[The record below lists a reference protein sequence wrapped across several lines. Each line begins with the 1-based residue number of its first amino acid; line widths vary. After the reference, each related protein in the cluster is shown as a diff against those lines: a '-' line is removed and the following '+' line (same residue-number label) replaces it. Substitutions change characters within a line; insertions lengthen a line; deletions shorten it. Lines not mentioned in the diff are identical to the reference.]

1 MMSNDKEKAKGMF
14 FEYACNTFFM
24 NNDGVLN
31 DYLRFG
37 ISPAQENEW
46 RQEYI
51 SFWVNQLSVDDLTAV
66 DKLRDAEAGESLPS
80 LMAMARE
87 GDGYAKLWYA
97 NAIWQL
103 ANRANIS
110 KELRIQACQVAI
122 NLWQDLVEQKFD
134 ITEDHK
140 GKIFPYLRALDAS
153 TPEEYVINY
162 ARHRLREAVSKQQ

>member
-1 MMSNDKEKAKGMF
+1 MMSNDKEKAKRMF

-31 DYLRFG
+31 DYLKFG
-37 ISPAQENEW
+37 ISPTQEKEW

-66 DKLRDAEAGESLPS
+66 DKLRDAEAGESLPN
-80 LMAMARE
+80 LMSIASE

-103 ANRANIS
+103 ADRANIS
-110 KELRIQACQVAI
+110 TELRNQARLVAI
-122 NLWQDLVEQKFD
+122 NLWQFLIEQKFD

-140 GKIFPYLRALDAS
+140 SKITPYLRALDAS

-162 ARHRLREAVSKQQ
+162 ARHRITEAVSK